1 MLLMQ
6 LIEIFELL
14 MVWYVYVNNAFK
26 TNVEL
31 GAKLS
36 VSHYIIHD
44 LELLELEDRGYLF
57 DICLLEALL
66 LDEFILF
73 EDLGQYF

>member
-1 MLLMQ
+1 MQ
-6 LIEIFELL
+6 LIEIFELF
-14 MVWYVYVNNAFK
+14 MVWYVNVNNAFK

-36 VSHYIIHD
+36 ICHYILHD

-57 DICLLEALL
+57 NICLLEAFL
-66 LDEFILF
+66 LDELVLF
-73 EDLGQYF
+73 EYLGQYF